1 MTTEEN
7 RAHHV
12 HHATLQK
19 QLHLRAVLLFGLAYM
34 TPIIVLGIFGVIA
47 VKSNGASAGSYLLAT
62 VAMLFTALSY
72 GLMAKHFPVAGSAYT
87 YVRKSLDSRLGF
99 VVGWAILLD
108 YLFLPL
114 VIWLIGGAYLQGQFP
129 GVPFW
134 VWIVAYIVL
143 TSALNVIGLKV
154 ADRTNFVLMTVQL
167 LILLFFVILSITHL
181 VSGSQS
187 LVSVTP
193 FVGGGGF
200 SAIAAGAAVA
210 AYSFLGFDA
219 ISTLTE
225 ETYDAERTIPK
236 AIVLV
241 AFIGGAI
248 FIVVTYFVTLVSP
261 GGTFD
266 NADSLAADIAKTIG
280 SSLFGAVFLTGL
292 IVGQFTSVPGGSGR
306 RRSVA
311 VCNGSRQCVAETP
324 LRLGVRAVP
333 HPGVQHRP
341 GRNHRAHGDFP
352 RCRHIDIVH
361 QRRCVHRV
369 HVGQSLGDRVLPEAS
384 RRPAQPLAL
393 HPVARHRRDHRHL
406 PADPARLEGVD
417 PRAQLARYRHRLPA
431 GAYPRPHP
439 RTAGD
444 DSYRRSRI
452 ALQFSCCR

>member
-225 ETYDAERTIPK
+225 ETYDAERTIPE

-280 SSLFGAVFLTGL
+280 GSLFGAVFLTGL
-292 IVGQFTSVPGGSGR
+292 IVGQFTSGLAAQAAVARLLYAMGR
-306 RRSVA
+306 DNVLPRRLFGWVSERFHTPVFNIALAGIIGLAAIFLDVATSTSFINFGAFTAFTLVNLSVI
-311 VCNGSRQCVAETP
+311 GYF
-324 LRLGVRAVP
+324 LR
-333 HPGVQHRP
+333 HR
-341 GRNHRAHGDFP
+341 GDRLSP
-352 RCRHIDIVH
+352 WRYILLPVIGAIIDIYLLT
-361 QRRCVHRV
+361 QLD
-369 HVGQSLGDRVLPEAS
+369 SKALILGLSWLGIGIVYLLVLTRGLTREPPEM
-384 RRPAQPLAL
+384 
-393 HPVARHRRDHRHL
+393 
-406 PADPARLEGVD
+406 
-417 PRAQLARYRHRLPA
+417 
-431 GAYPRPHP
+431 
-439 RTAGD
+439 TA
-444 DSYRRSRI
+444 I
-452 ALQFSCCR
+452 AEAE

>member
-280 SSLFGAVFLTGL
+280 GSLFGAVFLTGL

-341 GRNHRAHGDFP
+341 GRNHRARAIFLDVATSTSFINFGAFTAFTLVNLSVIGYFLRHRGDRLSP
-352 RCRHIDIVH
+352 WRYILLPVIGAIIDIYLLT
-361 QRRCVHRV
+361 QLD
-369 HVGQSLGDRVLPEAS
+369 SKALILGLSWLGIGIVYLLVLTRGLTREPPEM
-384 RRPAQPLAL
+384 
-393 HPVARHRRDHRHL
+393 
-406 PADPARLEGVD
+406 
-417 PRAQLARYRHRLPA
+417 
-431 GAYPRPHP
+431 
-439 RTAGD
+439 TA
-444 DSYRRSRI
+444 I
-452 ALQFSCCR
+452 AEAE

>member
-1 MTTEEN
+1 
-7 RAHHV
+7 
-12 HHATLQK
+12 
-19 QLHLRAVLLFGLAYM
+19 
-34 TPIIVLGIFGVIA
+34 
-47 VKSNGASAGSYLLAT
+47 
-62 VAMLFTALSY
+62 
-72 GLMAKHFPVAGSAYT
+72 
-87 YVRKSLDSRLGF
+87 
-99 VVGWAILLD
+99 

-280 SSLFGAVFLTGL
+280 GSPVRGGVPDGAHRRPVHLG
-292 IVGQFTSVPGGSGR
+292 PGGSGR

-324 LRLGVRAVP
+324 LRLGCP
-333 HPGVQHRP
+333 SGST
-341 GRNHRAHGDFP
+341 P
-352 RCRHIDIVH
+352 RC
-361 QRRCVHRV
+361 
-369 HVGQSLGDRVLPEAS
+369 STSPWPES
-384 RRPAQPLAL
+384 S
-393 HPVARHRRDHRHL
+393 
-406 PADPARLEGVD
+406 G
-417 PRAQLARYRHRLPA
+417 
-431 GAYPRPHP
+431 
-439 RTAGD
+439 
-444 DSYRRSRI
+444 
-452 ALQFSCCR
+452 

>member
-280 SSLFGAVFLTGL
+280 GSLFGAVFLTGL
-292 IVGQFTSVPGGSGR
+292 IVGQFTSGLAAQAAVARLLYAMGR
-306 RRSVA
+306 DNVLPRRLFGWVSERFHTPVFNIALAGIIGLAAIFLDVATSTSFINVGAFTAFTLVNLSVI
-311 VCNGSRQCVAETP
+311 GYF
-324 LRLGVRAVP
+324 LR
-333 HPGVQHRP
+333 HR
-341 GRNHRAHGDFP
+341 GDRLSP
-352 RCRHIDIVH
+352 WRYILLPVIGAIIDIYLLT
-361 QRRCVHRV
+361 QLD
-369 HVGQSLGDRVLPEAS
+369 SKALILGLSWLGIGIVYLLVLTRGLTREPPEM
-384 RRPAQPLAL
+384 
-393 HPVARHRRDHRHL
+393 
-406 PADPARLEGVD
+406 
-417 PRAQLARYRHRLPA
+417 
-431 GAYPRPHP
+431 
-439 RTAGD
+439 TA
-444 DSYRRSRI
+444 I
-452 ALQFSCCR
+452 AEAE

>member
-236 AIVLV
+236 GYRA
-241 AFIGGAI
+241 GGVHRRRDLHRGDLLRHAG
-248 FIVVTYFVTLVSP
+248 VTGWHLRQRRLAGSRYRKDHRRQPVR
-261 GGTFD
+261 GGVPD
-266 NADSLAADIAKTIG
+266 
-280 SSLFGAVFLTGL
+280 GAHRR
-292 IVGQFTSVPGGSGR
+292 SVHLGPGGSGR

-341 GRNHRAHGDFP
+341 GRNHRARAIFLDVATSTSFINVGAFTAFTLVNLSVIGYFLRHRGDRLSP
-352 RCRHIDIVH
+352 WRYILLPVIGAIIDIYLLT
-361 QRRCVHRV
+361 QLD
-369 HVGQSLGDRVLPEAS
+369 SKALILGLSWLGIGIVYLLVLTRGLTREPPEM
-384 RRPAQPLAL
+384 
-393 HPVARHRRDHRHL
+393 
-406 PADPARLEGVD
+406 
-417 PRAQLARYRHRLPA
+417 
-431 GAYPRPHP
+431 
-439 RTAGD
+439 TA
-444 DSYRRSRI
+444 I
-452 ALQFSCCR
+452 AEAE

>member
-280 SSLFGAVFLTGL
+280 SLFGAVFLTGL
-292 IVGQFTSVPGGSGR
+292 IVGQFTSGLAAQAAVARLLYAMGR
-306 RRSVA
+306 DNVLPRRLFGWVSERFHTPVFNIALAGIIGLTAIFLDVATSTSFINVGAFTAFTLVNLSVI
-311 VCNGSRQCVAETP
+311 GYF
-324 LRLGVRAVP
+324 LR
-333 HPGVQHRP
+333 HR
-341 GRNHRAHGDFP
+341 GDRLSP
-352 RCRHIDIVH
+352 WRYILLPVIGAIIDIYLLT
-361 QRRCVHRV
+361 QLD
-369 HVGQSLGDRVLPEAS
+369 SKALILGLSWLGIGIVYLLVLTRGLTREPPEM
-384 RRPAQPLAL
+384 
-393 HPVARHRRDHRHL
+393 
-406 PADPARLEGVD
+406 
-417 PRAQLARYRHRLPA
+417 
-431 GAYPRPHP
+431 
-439 RTAGD
+439 TA
-444 DSYRRSRI
+444 I
-452 ALQFSCCR
+452 AEAE